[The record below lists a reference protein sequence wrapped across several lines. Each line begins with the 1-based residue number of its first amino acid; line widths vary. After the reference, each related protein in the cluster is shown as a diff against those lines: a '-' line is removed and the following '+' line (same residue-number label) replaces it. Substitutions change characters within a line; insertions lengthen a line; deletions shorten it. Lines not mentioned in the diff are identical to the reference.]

1 MFVPIDRLKPILND
15 LINTGRSRE
24 PPRPW
29 LGLNVEGIKGR
40 VFVQRV
46 STAGPAEK
54 AGLQQDDII
63 LLVDKKMVKG
73 LADYYRQVWAL
84 GQAGVDVPLRVLQ
97 GVQIRDII
105 VHSGDRDRYMGLRP
119 R

>member
-1 MFVPIDRLKPILND
+1 
-15 LINTGRSRE
+15 
-24 PPRPW
+24 
-29 LGLNVEGIKGR
+29 LGLNVEEIKGR

-54 AGLQQDDII
+54 AGIRQNDII
-63 LLVDKKMVKG
+63 LMVDKEMVKG

-105 VHSGDRDRYMGLRP
+105 VHSADRDQYMGLRT

>member
-1 MFVPIDRLKPILND
+1 
-15 LINTGRSRE
+15 
-24 PPRPW
+24 
-29 LGLNVEGIKGR
+29 LGLNVEEIRGR
-40 VFVQRV
+40 LFVQRV

-54 AGLQQDDII
+54 AGLQQADII
-63 LLVDKKMVKG
+63 LMVDKKRVKG

-97 GVQIRDII
+97 GDQIRDII
-105 VHSGDRDRYMGLRP
+105 VQSADRDQYMGLRP